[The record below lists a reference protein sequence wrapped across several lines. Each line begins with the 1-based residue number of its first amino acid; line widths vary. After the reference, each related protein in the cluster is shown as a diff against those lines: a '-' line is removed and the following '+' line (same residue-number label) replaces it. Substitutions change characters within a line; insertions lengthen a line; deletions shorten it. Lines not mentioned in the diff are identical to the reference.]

1 MSGVLHAE
9 RSNGKFPVPE
19 VIRER
24 EGVELRPGVQKAPMK
39 ALGQG
44 LHRSQRHW
52 APPGELELWQKGELG
67 ECSRSQTPGK
77 GKKRKDN
84 LNRSRLP
91 LFRQEGV
98 TVGLTEGR
106 E

>member
-1 MSGVLHAE
+1 MATVPCSGG
-9 RSNGKFPVPE
+9 RQ
-19 VIRER
+19 RER
-24 EGVELRPGVQKAPMK
+24 DREGEGVEPRPGGKQCISK
-39 ALGQG
+39 ALAQG